1 MLKGNRM
8 INLNKGVEISAVNAI
23 VADETEKKRRLLVLS
38 DLDSRVKWGASLAAF
53 FQNTCEIT
61 IMFEEIPPSIRK
73 RYILPNYVVRQ
84 YRDLDSILNS
94 SLLFDY
100 DYIILALGGNPAI
113 QAMSAIADRQHE
125 FPTRPLIIAGFNGL
139 MEPGDS
145 HGLLCRQGAD
155 VICVNSKRDMAFFR
169 KLSEEFQLDDAPLV
183 LAGYLRQNALPDTF
197 PQNKSPQNILFVE
210 QVARPLNRR
219 QKALLMNELATY
231 ARAHP
236 TRRVIIKLRS
246 AEGVRHTNSGKEKY
260 SFRRLWK
267 KTITPHPSNVV
278 FSNEDTEDLLP
289 KMDLCVSISST
300 VLFEALAMGKKV
312 AVIREFG
319 IGTNIGNTSFIGS
332 GLFASLHDLKDDK
345 LPEVADAW
353 FQENASF
360 SESFFEDITARLAS
374 LDEQRAQGTL
384 EPIRMFY
391 DRIGFPSFYLKK
403 NPDSR
408 FRKWMSRL
416 TQIRLHFR

>member
-1 MLKGNRM
+1 MLKGNKI
-8 INLNKGVEISAVNAI
+8 INLNNDVEISAVNAI
-23 VADETEKKRRLLVLS
+23 MVDETEKKRKLLVLS

-53 FQNTCEIT
+53 FQSSCEIT
-61 IMFEEIPPSIRK
+61 IMFEEIPPSIRQ

-84 YRDLDSILNS
+84 YRDLDPILTS

-113 QAMSAIADRQHE
+113 QAMSAIAERQHE

-169 KLSEEFQLDDAPLV
+169 KLSEEFHLDDAPLV
-183 LAGYLRQNALPDTF
+183 LAGYLRNNDQPRPL
-197 PQNKSPQNILFVE
+197 PQNKPPQNILFVE
-210 QVARPLNRR
+210 QVGRPVNLR
-219 QKALLMNELATY
+219 QKALLMKQLAAY

-236 TRRVIIKLRS
+236 TRQVVIKLRS

-260 SFRRLWK
+260 SFRKLWK
-267 KTITPHPSNVV
+267 KTIAPHPSNVV
-278 FSNEDTEDLLP
+278 FSKEGTEDLLP
-289 KMDLCVSISST
+289 KMDLCISISST

-312 AVIREFG
+312 AVIRDFG
-319 IGTNIGNTSFIGS
+319 IGTHIGNTSFIGS
-332 GLFASLHDLKDDK
+332 GLFVSLHDLKNDE
-345 LPEVADAW
+345 LPEVADLW

-360 SESFFEDITARLAS
+360 SESFVEDITARLAS
-374 LDEQRAQGTL
+374 LDEQRAHGTL
-384 EPIRMFY
+384 KPIRMFY

-403 NPDSR
+403 APDSR